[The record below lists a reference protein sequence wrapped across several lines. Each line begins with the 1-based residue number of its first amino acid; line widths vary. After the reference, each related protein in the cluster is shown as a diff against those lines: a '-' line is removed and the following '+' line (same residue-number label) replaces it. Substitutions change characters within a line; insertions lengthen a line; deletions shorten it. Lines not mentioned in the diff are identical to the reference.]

1 MGRKAYKNTNLPPR
15 MRARAK
21 AKGVIY
27 YYYDLGGKPRKEK
40 PLGSNYIVALQ
51 EWAKL
56 EQVKPVHNPTFNDA
70 AQMYQIDVIPTKA
83 ARTQQDNL
91 KELPMLLE
99 FFDGAPLGEIKPINI
114 RQFLTWRCKKARD
127 WLAENGRKVDANS
140 GQVRANREKALF
152 SHIFNY
158 ARDTGLT
165 DAPNPCQGVTS
176 YSEDGRDVYVSDSLF
191 AAVWEAS
198 PPPLQDALDL
208 AYLTGQRPSDTV
220 ALSDHDIRDG
230 YLHVKQGKTGAKL
243 RIEVTGKLK
252 AVIERIRSRRNKFKV
267 VTTYL
272 VVSQYGRP
280 VQRRTV
286 SEWLKQVREATGI
299 PADDFQFRDL
309 RAKAGTDK
317 EDTQGMAAAKD
328 QLGHANESMT
338 AHYVRHR
345 LGKKVSPTR

>member
-15 MRARAK
+15 MRARPRSN
-21 AKGVIY
+21 GVTY
-27 YYYDLGGKPRKEK
+27 YFYDLGGKPRKEK
-40 PLGSNYIVALQ
+40 ALGSNYIAALQ

-70 AQMYQIDVIPTKA
+70 AQMYMIDVIPTKA
-83 ARTQQDNL
+83 ARTQEDNL
-91 KELPMLLE
+91 KELPNLLE

-114 RQFLTWRCKKARD
+114 RQFLTWRCRKARE
-127 WLAENGRKVDANS
+127 WLLEHGRKVEADS

-152 SHIFNY
+152 SHVFNY

-165 DAPNPCQGVTS
+165 DEPNPCAGVSS
-176 YSEDGRDVYVSDSLF
+176 YTEDGRDVYVSDALF
-191 AAVWEAS
+191 DAAWNAA
-198 PPPLQDALDL
+198 PDPLRDALDL
-208 AYLTGQRPSDTV
+208 AYLTGQRPADTV

-230 YLHVKQGKTGAKL
+230 YLHIKQGKRGAKL

-252 AVIERIRSRRNKFKV
+252 DVIERIRARRNAFKI

-272 VVSQYGRP
+272 VVSKYGRP

-286 SEWLKQVREATGI
+286 SEWLKQVRKATGI

-317 EDTQGMAAAKD
+317 EDSQGMAAAKD

-338 AHYVRHR
+338 RHYVRHR